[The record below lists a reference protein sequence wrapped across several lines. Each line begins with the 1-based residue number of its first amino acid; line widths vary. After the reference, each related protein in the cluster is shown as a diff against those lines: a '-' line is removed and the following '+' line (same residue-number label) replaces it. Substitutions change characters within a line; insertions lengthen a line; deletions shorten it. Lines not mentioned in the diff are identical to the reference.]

1 MPGTWV
7 HGEDRFN
14 QTSERS
20 PIKNTT
26 TLVQWRDAHEQ
37 RVLGEQSLYGI
48 VIRPALLY
56 GRGASIFD
64 LLFQQAQVGKQIV
77 WAGRPGGRFALI
89 HSDDLADIFVRI
101 AERVSILVLCLITK
115 K

>member
-1 MPGTWV
+1 M
-7 HGEDRFN
+7 
-14 QTSERS
+14 
-20 PIKNTT
+20 
-26 TLVQWRDAHEQ
+26 
-37 RVLGEQSLYGI
+37 LGEQSLYGI
-48 VIRPALLY
+48 VIRPSLLY

-89 HSDDLADIFVRI
+89 HGDDLADIFVRV
-101 AERVSILVLCLITK
+101 AERVSISPLRLISK